1 MVARGTAERRTL
13 MSVDV
18 RGYGSATG
26 RRQASIQHDLIDLLD
41 SSAVAAGLHREA
53 WDRQKAGDG
62 EFAVLPA
69 DESEGALLDGFVPHL
84 VDLVTDYNDERN
96 EDAQLRLRL
105 AVHNGVVE
113 QAVNGYAGAA
123 AVLVGR
129 LVDSAVAKAAQAVS
143 PASGVVVI
151 VSKQVFN
158 DTIAQGHTILRA
170 RQLRKVVVQVKEY
183 TDDAWLYVPGIDV
196 HQLPLQIGHAAT
208 PPGAASGGPEAT
220 SGGAADVG
228 NRAAA
233 PLYQAKAISVFHAPV
248 TARVIGIQ
256 EGGSDD

>member
-1 MVARGTAERRTL
+1 MREELVVARGVAGRRTV

-53 WDRQKAGDG
+53 WDCQKAGDG
-62 EFAVLPA
+62 EFAVLPPG
-69 DESEGALLDGFVPHL
+69 ESESAVLDKFVPHL
-84 VDLVTDYNDERN
+84 VDLVTDYNDERKA
-96 EDAQLRLRL
+96 DAQLRLRL
-105 AVHNGVVE
+105 ALHNGVVE
-113 QAVNGYAGAA
+113 QAANGYAGAA

-129 LVDSAVAKAAQAVS
+129 LVDAAIAKAAQDAS

-158 DTIAQGHTILRA
+158 DTIAQGHTILRPL
-170 RQLRKVVVQVKEY
+170 QLRQVPVQVKEY
-183 TDDAWLYVPGIDV
+183 VDDAWLYVPGIDV
-196 HQLPLQIGHAAT
+196 HQLQLPTGHAAT
-208 PPGAASGGPEAT
+208 PPGVA
-220 SGGAADVG
+220 SGGAAATEAG

-233 PLYQAKAISVFHAPV
+233 PLYQAKVISVFHAPV
-248 TARVIGIQ
+248 TAHVIGIQ
-256 EGGSDD
+256 EGGGDD